1 MIPEW
6 NFAGRQILG
15 CREAQED
22 AYAFM
27 GLGSSK
33 ASEFDPLFFVLADG
47 MGGYTAGDVAS
58 GLATEEF
65 CKQASISKKDWR
77 RLFEEGLAAAN
88 EKIEALNKNVG
99 ESGCTV
105 VSSIVHGG
113 KLFWVSVGDSALYL
127 FRGGELIRLNQDH
140 SLRSECMQRLEKGEI
155 SAEEAQHNS
164 SLLCSAITGD
174 EIEQVDLNV
183 DGRNLHAGDIIIAA
197 TDGLETINHNEIE
210 RKLGRIRHLS
220 ASSIASALLNS
231 VENERKDQQ
240 DNTTILCI
248 KL

>member
-15 CREAQED
+15 CRETQED

-27 GLGSSK
+27 GLGNSK

-58 GLATEEF
+58 GLAIQEF
-65 CKQASISKKDWR
+65 CKQASASKKDWR
-77 RLFEEGLAAAN
+77 LLFEDGLAAAN
-88 EKIEALNKNVG
+88 SQIGALNQQVG

-105 VSSIVHGG
+105 VASVIHGG
-113 KLFWVSVGDSALYL
+113 KLYWVSVGDSALYL
-127 FRGGELIRLNQDH
+127 FRGRELRRLNQDH
-140 SLRSECMQRLEKGEI
+140 SLRSECMLRLERGEI
-155 SAEEAQHNS
+155 SEEEAQNKS

-174 EIEQVDLNV
+174 EIEQIDLSV
-183 DGRNLHAGDIIIAA
+183 DGVSLHEGDILIAA

-210 RKLGRIRHLS
+210 RKLARMRHLS
-220 ASSIASALLNS
+220 GSSISSALLNA

-240 DNTTILCI
+240 DNTTVLCV